1 MMKFSFL
8 SILIMALMSC
18 NNASK
23 TTVRVHLDKPQGEIK
38 PQLITKDSTY
48 VMALDSTN
56 TALFVMAEN
65 LKPGYATVVLG
76 RMQVPVYVE
85 PGKSFDVSVK
95 FEGRRMIPAFTG
107 EGAKKNEYLNSPA
120 LRFSPDY
127 KLEEAEFLASLDE
140 QIKKLNEN
148 LDTLGFDPQ
157 FNQLEKKRLAYMV
170 YGPLPIYPLY
180 HPYYAQAPDF
190 KPTDAFYNK
199 LVSAI
204 TEDEALIG
212 MNWYQEALIG
222 RVQAMAA
229 KDLEDRDNLT
239 FTKKQLDYVEQ
250 NFKNPAVVEYLV
262 DQIVTAYVKDSGVDH
277 LAEVAPVYSAKVTDP
292 AKKAKF
298 DELCAKWARIAVG
311 QPSPSFKY
319 LDINGK
325 EVSLADLAGKYVYID
340 TWATW
345 CGPCR
350 GELPHLK
357 TLEEKYGKKN
367 IYFVSIS
374 CDRDKAAWEKMV
386 KEDKLGGIQLHNGG
400 DNTFMDAYMI
410 TGIPRFILLDKEGK
424 IINAKMTRPS
434 NPETAKT
441 FDALEGI

>member
-1 MMKFSFL
+1 MMKFSFFV
-8 SILIMALMSC
+8 ILIVVLMSC
-18 NNASK
+18 NNVSK
-23 TTVRVHLDKPQGEIK
+23 TTVRVHLDNPQGEIK
-38 PQLITKDSTY
+38 PQLITQDSTY

-65 LKPGYATVVLG
+65 FRPGYATVLLG
-76 RMQVPVYVE
+76 RMQLPVYVE

-95 FEGRRMIPAFTG
+95 FEGRRMIPTFTG
-107 EGAKKNEYLNSPA
+107 EGAKKSEYLNSA
-120 LRFSPDY
+120 VLQFNPDY

-140 QIKKLNEN
+140 QVKKFNEN

-170 YGPLPIYPLY
+170 YGLLPVYPVY
-180 HPYYAQAPDF
+180 HSYYAQISNFEPA
-190 KPTDAFYNK
+190 DAFYNK
-199 LVSAI
+199 LVAVI

-212 MNWYQEALIG
+212 MDWYQEALVG
-222 RVQAMAA
+222 RVRTIVAR
-229 KDLEDRDNLT
+229 DPEIRDNLT
-239 FTKKQLDYVEQ
+239 FTKEQLDYVEQ
-250 NFKNPAVVEYLV
+250 NFKAPAVVGYLV
-262 DQIVTAYVKDSGVDH
+262 DRIVTTYVKNYGVDH
-277 LAEVAPVYSAKVTDP
+277 LAEIAPVYSARVSDP
-292 AKKAKF
+292 VKKAEF
-298 DELCAKWARIAVG
+298 DKLCAKWAGIAAG

-340 TWATW
+340 VWATW

-400 DNTFMDAYMI
+400 DDTFMDAYMI

-424 IINAKMTRPS
+424 IINANMTRPS
-434 NPETAKT
+434 NPGTAKT

>member
-1 MMKFSFL
+1 
-8 SILIMALMSC
+8 
-18 NNASK
+18 
-23 TTVRVHLDKPQGEIK
+23 
-38 PQLITKDSTY
+38 
-48 VMALDSTN
+48 
-56 TALFVMAEN
+56 
-65 LKPGYATVVLG
+65 
-76 RMQVPVYVE
+76 
-85 PGKSFDVSVK
+85 
-95 FEGRRMIPAFTG
+95 
-107 EGAKKNEYLNSPA
+107 
-120 LRFSPDY
+120 
-127 KLEEAEFLASLDE
+127 
-140 QIKKLNEN
+140 
-148 LDTLGFDPQ
+148 
-157 FNQLEKKRLAYMV
+157 MV

-357 TLEEKYGKKN
+357 TLEEKY
-367 IYFVSIS
+367 
-374 CDRDKAAWEKMV
+374 
-386 KEDKLGGIQLHNGG
+386 
-400 DNTFMDAYMI
+400 
-410 TGIPRFILLDKEGK
+410 
-424 IINAKMTRPS
+424 
-434 NPETAKT
+434 
-441 FDALEGI
+441 

>member
-1 MMKFSFL
+1 M
-8 SILIMALMSC
+8 
-18 NNASK
+18 
-23 TTVRVHLDKPQGEIK
+23 
-38 PQLITKDSTY
+38 
-48 VMALDSTN
+48 
-56 TALFVMAEN
+56 
-65 LKPGYATVVLG
+65 
-76 RMQVPVYVE
+76 
-85 PGKSFDVSVK
+85 
-95 FEGRRMIPAFTG
+95 
-107 EGAKKNEYLNSPA
+107 
-120 LRFSPDY
+120 
-127 KLEEAEFLASLDE
+127 EEAEFLASLDE

-292 AKKAKF
+292 AKKLNSTNCVQNGL
-298 DELCAKWARIAVG
+298 EL
-311 QPSPSFKY
+311 
-319 LDINGK
+319 
-325 EVSLADLAGKYVYID
+325 
-340 TWATW
+340 
-345 CGPCR
+345 
-350 GELPHLK
+350 
-357 TLEEKYGKKN
+357 
-367 IYFVSIS
+367 
-374 CDRDKAAWEKMV
+374 
-386 KEDKLGGIQLHNGG
+386 
-400 DNTFMDAYMI
+400 
-410 TGIPRFILLDKEGK
+410 LLDSLHRLSN
-424 IINAKMTRPS
+424 ILTSMAKR
-434 NPETAKT
+434 
-441 FDALEGI
+441 LV

>member
-8 SILIMALMSC
+8 AILIMALMSC

-229 KDLEDRDNLT
+229 KDLEDRDNMNL
-239 FTKKQLDYVEQ
+239 TKKQFDNVEQ
-250 NFKNPAVVEYLV
+250 KFKNPAVVEYLV

-350 GELPHLK
+350 RELPHLIK
-357 TLEEKYGKKN
+357 IRKKEYLFRKY
-367 IYFVSIS
+367 F
-374 CDRDKAAWEKMV
+374 
-386 KEDKLGGIQLHNGG
+386 L
-400 DNTFMDAYMI
+400 
-410 TGIPRFILLDKEGK
+410 
-424 IINAKMTRPS
+424 
-434 NPETAKT
+434 
-441 FDALEGI
+441 